1 MKIEGEYLFNGPRED
16 VWDIV
21 RDPEVLATAL
31 PGTKS
36 LVLVGENEYEG
47 EMNVRI
53 GPVGGLFS
61 GHLIVSNENPPES
74 CTLNVDGRGSP
85 GFLSG
90 TGNLV
95 LYDQGDKNT
104 LMKYGGDVQIGG
116 RLASVGQRLLDTASK
131 SMIQQGLEALNL
143 ALQARVAA
151 KAEGKEVEY
160 TPPSESEFMTAV
172 AKDMAGQMLTPAR
185 IAGVIIAILVVI
197 AIIAAIWIGTSAGS

>member
-61 GHLIVSNENPPES
+61 GRLIVSNENPPES

>member
-61 GHLIVSNENPPES
+61 GRLIVSNENPPES

-104 LMKYGGDVQIGG
+104 LMKYDGDVQIGG